1 MRYVHDCAYCGW
13 RRTSDSPTM
22 LAPRCERC
30 GSCLRPVPEDSIDRV
45 VAQEKETPSPPPS
58 KSADVTGPFAVMVVI
73 PLLVPFLGIHLGPFV
88 FGVPMV
94 ALIFAAVRAAVALR
108 KSETSVDRRVWR
120 LLVLAAALA
129 AVASA
134 VAMVTMQLGL
144 GLAAY
149 YVGSAASVAA
159 LVAAA
164 VLATDRLSGVR
175 PDRVVDALL
184 LGMVL
189 ASISLY
195 FVILPGIERGDVAL
209 TLTFA
214 VDVLALLLTSVAAIA
229 RSEPRARRVAW
240 ALAATFGFAAIGDA
254 LVAATAT
261 GAIHPGSAPTA
272 LLWAVAGFALAW
284 AADEQLA
291 PHRAAIRGKTDRIR
305 RHRWFLAHVA
315 LPLVAVLAFPIVAG
329 TLWITR
335 HSLDLAAALIFGGS
349 FLLALVFA
357 FGRQAYLVVDNR
369 RAAVRERRLRDDA
382 LRRTEQLEA
391 LTGLA
396 TTMTQTLEEAP
407 IVEQALTVLHLA
419 ARATSSALHVHEDDA
434 LVLRAAAGRWND
446 ERPWADRPFNGG
458 PVQVRGGRQV
468 VRMPIAAR
476 GHDIGVV
483 TLIRPLEDAV
493 TGDELDLL
501 KLLVDELAVAIQN
514 ARDYREK
521 LEQAIRDPLTG
532 IYNRRFLFEAFEKE
546 VRRNERYGSE
556 GSLVLFDVDDF
567 KRVNDTYGHA
577 EGDEV
582 LRKLAA
588 LVEQLVRPVDSFARI
603 GGEEFAILLPE
614 TNRLDALL
622 VAERVRA
629 SISRAELLPDERVT
643 VSAGV
648 ASCPHDGN
656 TRDELHRKADAA
668 LYWAKRN
675 GKDLC
680 AVAREAPADDDE
692 AHHAIAHLFALVGL
706 IDAQL
711 RTRDHSES
719 VASYAVAIGQRLGLT
734 GERILRLRRAAFLHD
749 IGKIGVRSE
758 VLVKPARLTDA
769 EFEEIKA
776 HPGLGARILAQ
787 ANLDEEA
794 GWVIAH
800 HERIDGG
807 GYPNRLRGD
816 EIPLEARILFVAD
829 SFEAMTSDRPYRD
842 GRETPEA
849 LDELRRCSSTQFDPD
864 VVDALIALVESGDL
878 AVLAVRGEHGP
889 ALKPPSV
896 A

>member
-1 MRYVHDCAYCGW
+1 
-13 RRTSDSPTM
+13 M

-30 GSCLRPVPEDSIDRV
+30 GSCLRPVPEDSIDQV
-45 VAQEKETPSPPPS
+45 VAEEKERPSPPPS
-58 KSADVTGPFAVMVVI
+58 KSADVTGPFAAMVVV
-73 PLLVPFLGIHLGPFV
+73 PLLVPYLGIHLGPFV

-108 KSETSVDRRVWR
+108 KSESSVDRWVWR
-120 LLVLAAALA
+120 LLVLAAAFA

-149 YVGSAASVAA
+149 YVGTAASVLA
-159 LVAAA
+159 LAAA
-164 VLATDRLSGVR
+164 TVLATDRLAGVR
-175 PDRVVDALL
+175 PDRVIDAVL

-189 ASISLY
+189 ASVSTY

-214 VDVLALLLTSVAAIA
+214 VDVLALLLTSLAAIA
-229 RSEPRARRVAW
+229 RSDPRARRVAW
-240 ALAATFGFAAIGDA
+240 ALAVTFGFAAVGDG
-254 LVAATAT
+254 LVSAAAT

-291 PHRAAIRGKTDRIR
+291 PHRAGVRAKRNPIQK
-305 RHRWFLAHVA
+305 HRWFVARVA

-335 HSLDLAAALIFGGS
+335 HSLDLAGALIFGGA

-369 RAAVRERRLRDDA
+369 RAAVRERRLRDEA

-419 ARATSSALHVHEDDA
+419 ARATSSALHVHEGDT
-434 LVLRAAAGRWND
+434 LVLRAATGRWND
-446 ERPWADRPFNGG
+446 ERPWADRPSNGT
-458 PVQVRGGRQV
+458 PVQVRGGRNV

-476 GHDIGVV
+476 GHDIGAV

-532 IYNRRFLFEAFEKE
+532 VYNRRFLFEAFEKE
-546 VRRNERYGSE
+546 VRRHERYGSE
-556 GSLVLFDVDDF
+556 VSVVLFDVDDF
-567 KRVNDTYGHA
+567 KQVNDTYGHA

-582 LRKLAA
+582 LRKLAT
-588 LVEQLVRPVDSFARI
+588 LVDQLIRPVDSFARI

-614 TNRLDALL
+614 TSQLDALL

-629 SISRAELLPDERVT
+629 SISRAQLLPDRRVT

-656 TRDELHRKADAA
+656 SRDDLHRKADAA

-680 AVAREAPADDDE
+680 AVAREVSADEANE

-719 VASYAVAIGQRLGLT
+719 VASYAVAVGQRLGLT
-734 GERILRLRRAAFLHD
+734 GEHILRLRRAAFLHD

-758 VLVKPARLTDA
+758 VLLKPARLTDA

-787 ANLDEEA
+787 ANLHEEA
-794 GWVIAH
+794 NWVGAH
-800 HERIDGG
+800 HERIDGA
-807 GYPNRLRGD
+807 GYPLGLRGD

-842 GRETPEA
+842 GRETQEA
-849 LDELRRCSSTQFDPD
+849 LDELRRCSGTQFDPE
-864 VVDALIALVESGDL
+864 VVDALIELVETGEL
-878 AVLAVRGEHGP
+878 AVLAVRGEQGQ
-889 ALKPPSV
+889 AAVRPPSV